1 MTYRDPEEPGLVT
14 IYHPRGNGTDNS
26 PQWDAVLENVEVGEL
41 GAYPCY
47 DLQHVTDPSHC
58 PTYAEYDRYLWLV
71 NLIKRAGC
79 DEASIYETHPFLVK
93 DVLASAILVVAN
105 EALLEIGELVEA
117 GRKTAPLSRG
127 GWRAAGEESSGAKDP
142 EFGLCQD
149 YDLRADRALRHRST
163 HNSHDRQER
172 ALLGDA
178 AGGGRVSGSGSRLWG
193 RRTDRHRGSRL
204 AGASMGDLRSLEGRE

>member
-1 MTYRDPEEPGLVT
+1 MTYRDPEESRLVT
-14 IYHPRGNGTDNS
+14 IYHPRGYGTDNS
-26 PQWDAVLENVEVGEL
+26 PRWDAVLENVEVGDV
-41 GAYPCY
+41 GAYPRY
-47 DLQHVTDPSHC
+47 DLQHVTDPSHRQ
-58 PTYAEYDRYLWLV
+58 TYAEYDRYLWLV

-93 DVLASAILVVAN
+93 DVLASAILVAN
-105 EALLEIGELVEA
+105 EALLEIGVLVEA
-117 GRKTAPLSRG
+117 GRKTAPLSRS
-127 GWRAAGEESSGAKDP
+127 GWRAAGEDSSGAKNP

-149 YDLRADRALRHRST
+149 YDLRADRALRHRSA
-163 HNSHDRQER
+163 HKAHDRQER

-178 AGGGRVSGSGSRLWG
+178 AGGRVSGSHLWG